1 MSKSKSHIIVLI
13 TFFAFNLISIP
24 NIIDI
29 KDSWKFISQIPYHY
43 KTIGAIAPFSKKT
56 AKSIFKSL
64 LPEINS
70 KKGQK
75 LMFLEVGPGSGG
87 LSEYFVKKLDKL
99 NINYQLDLVELNEE
113 LYQVLVK
120 KFANNPKVNVYCSDI
135 IDWETSNKYNV
146 IVSTLPFN
154 CTYFTN
160 KIVSNIINKYE
171 KISAQN
177 CCIVCAEYALVGNIY
192 KLFLSEQDKIEY
204 EKKHITLNSFKNRN
218 ETKKEV
224 VLANIPPT
232 YLFVSKIVDNQT
244 ISDHQI

>member
-29 KDSWKFISQIPYHY
+29 KDSWKFISQIPYHC

-70 KKGQK
+70 KNGQK

-113 LYQVLVK
+113 LYKVLVQ
-120 KFANNPKVNVYCSDI
+120 KFANNPQVNVYCSDI

-154 CTYFTN
+154 CTFFTN

-171 KISAQN
+171 QLSAQN

-204 EKKHITLNSFKNRN
+204 EKKHNTLDKFKNRN
-218 ETKKEV
+218 ETKKEI
-224 VLANIPPT
+224 VLANLPPT
-232 YLFVSKIVDNQT
+232 YLFLSKIIEQQNISEHQT
-244 ISDHQI
+244 

>member
-1 MSKSKSHIIVLI
+1 MSKRKSQIIILA
-13 TFFAFNLISIP
+13 TFFAFNIISIP

-64 LPEINS
+64 LPEINN
-70 KKGQK
+70 KYGQK

-87 LSEYFVKKLDKL
+87 LSEYFVKKLENL
-99 NINYQLDLVELNEE
+99 NIDYQLDLVELNEE
-113 LYQVLVK
+113 LYKILVE

-135 IDWETSNKYNV
+135 IDWPTKNKYNI

-154 CTYFTN
+154 CTFFTDE
-160 KIVSNIINKYE
+160 IVSNIINKYE
-171 KISAQN
+171 QVSDKN

-192 KLFLSEQDKIEY
+192 KLFLSAQDKQEY
-204 EKKHITLNSFKNRN
+204 EKKHNTLDKFKNRN
-218 ETKKEV
+218 ETKKEI

-232 YLFVSKIVDNQT
+232 YLFLSKIVEQQNISEHQT
-244 ISDHQI
+244 